1 LSGKEPGQFSPS
13 QPVLYWLSFPPVSQF
28 CTGCATRMGGKIKKI
43 KGPFYFFLA
52 WITGR
57 GEISPCTRGRVGE
70 ASAPVTMPGK
80 TPETPVTDSP
90 VQFRYLYYRHRTET
104 LNFTGPSMTTPF
116 PPVGVAGHRYP
127 SGPVELS
134 IPPSS
139 LEPRKLVKG
148 QSPWAQWWRVL
159 PAALPEGPPRIL
171 PRR

>member
-1 LSGKEPGQFSPS
+1 MPEADQPVRWILAQSVWTLVRVKLAVEWKRAGSVFPQSASFVLAEFSPS
-13 QPVLYWLSFPPVSQF
+13 QPVLYWLCDSHV
-28 CTGCATRMGGKIKKI
+28 GGKIKKI

-80 TPETPVTDSP
+80 TPETPVADSP
-90 VQFRYLYYRHRTET
+90 VQFWYLYYRHRSET

-139 LEPRKLVKG
+139 
-148 QSPWAQWWRVL
+148 
-159 PAALPEGPPRIL
+159 PPF
-171 PRR
+171 